1 MSLKK
6 LIHPTLIFIFS
17 ISLKSFASCLPVSF
31 DHIFFNVSPKAYEQI
46 GKSDFFKTDHLS
58 FFEAFKNP
66 FGDHRGH
73 YITGQKH
80 YLEVFNSKDRKNKA
94 PIGIGFISETKNC
107 LPIIQQALQ
116 SSLPDFFKMRKKEN
130 WGQMTEALTTNMH
143 LWVSELDPNFLGSS
157 NEKIDRIHYLNW
169 IRKANG
175 DDPKA
180 PRLSHIQKIQISL
193 PKIDA
198 QLLESVFSQLRW
210 RKIDWNQNSVTLS
223 NGETTL
229 IISESS
235 SPKVQEIQF
244 VVDPHQ
250 APKKDKKCSEVF
262 LSLSET
268 DLLWMNTN

>member
-143 LWVSELDPNFLGSS
+143 LWVSELDPNFLGSP
-157 NEKIDRIHYLNW
+157 NEKIDRFYQ
-169 IRKANG
+169 ANLAEFNIIEEV
-175 DDPKA
+175 DLFVD
-180 PRLSHIQKIQISL
+180 
-193 PKIDA
+193 
-198 QLLESVFSQLRW
+198 
-210 RKIDWNQNSVTLS
+210 
-223 NGETTL
+223 TTDTVDQTQDTVS
-229 IISESS
+229 IISKEIDSLTDVCADRLKTIINDLYNESYDLS
-235 SPKVQEIQF
+235 SE
-244 VVDPHQ
+244 
-250 APKKDKKCSEVF
+250 DKE
-262 LSLSET
+262 
-268 DLLWMNTN
+268 